1 MDVPR
6 DLFFAMEWKID
17 QQWILKEFLE
27 KHKAEVC
34 GMVLTEFD
42 EKAFAED
49 MREEGRIEGLEE
61 GLVRGHAEEKIENI
75 SNLMQNLSLTAEKA
89 MEALGIPAEEY
100 DKYKALL

>member
-49 MREEGRIEGLEE
+49 MREEGRIEGLAK
-61 GLVRGHAEEKIENI
+61 GHADEKLESIKK
-75 SNLMQNLSLTAEKA
+75 LMKNLSLSSEKA

-100 DKYKALL
+100 EKYKALL